1 MPPRRI
7 GISFT
12 RLITDD
18 TARVQEIATVGA
30 RWRRRRLGFLSRG
43 HRALHDWEMVHV

>member
-1 MPPRRI
+1 
-7 GISFT
+7 
-12 RLITDD
+12 LITDD

-30 RWRRRRLGFLSRG
+30 RWRRRRLGFFSRG